1 MVRPF
6 RHGAFTLIAA
16 VTLSA
21 LLFSCNDA
29 PSIVGSE
36 LIPGTDTIYSAST
49 DSLPLLGGDTTTAS
63 ELPLLNSAYFLL
75 GSTPAAEARVFCE
88 ILNYPA
94 SIAGDSAFADTTF
107 EVTSANLQLQPYRYS
122 IGDTNDRTLALNV
135 FELRKFWPGN
145 VTWDSIWAPSGTT
158 EYYSTADKPLATY
171 TGSLAGVIPDSTV
184 ISIPFDQAT
193 VKRWIVASRDTAARK
208 LVYGFALVPN
218 GMRQIR
224 QFRNITSG
232 VQSMRLRVITRKRN
246 DTIPF
251 IYNLDMTVAGFV
263 NDADALPTSLT
274 IQGSRNVKSALT
286 LRLDT
291 LPKHAIIMGADLR
304 LTVDQAASTV
314 GSLGRDDKIRLDYQP
329 PAGQRISIESKS
341 DSAGV
346 YRFANIGPLID
357 IVRRYGMA
365 ATFTFQPTA
374 GNEFWTMNRTVFHGT
389 RASTALRPRLTLIY
403 TVPGGRK

>member
-6 RHGAFTLIAA
+6 RHGTVILAA
-16 VTLSA
+16 ALALSA
-21 LLFSCNDA
+21 LLSSCNDA

-36 LIPGTDTIYSAST
+36 LIPGTDSIYSAST

-63 ELPLLNSAYFLL
+63 ELPLLNSAYFLF
-75 GSTPAAEARVFCE
+75 GSTSTAEARVFCE
-88 ILNYPA
+88 ILNYPV
-94 SIAGDSAFADTTF
+94 SIAGDSSFSDSTF
-107 EVTSANLQLQPYRYS
+107 EVTSANLQLHPHTYG
-122 IGDTNDRTLALNV
+122 IGDTSDRTLALNIY
-135 FELRKFWPGN
+135 ELRKFWPGN
-145 VTWDSIWAPSGTT
+145 VTWDSVWTPSGSTD
-158 EYYSTADKPLATY
+158 YYSTSDKPLAIY
-171 TGSLAGVIPDSTV
+171 SGSLAGFVPDSTV

-208 LVYGFALVPN
+208 LVYGFVLVPS

-263 NDADALPTSLT
+263 NDVDASATSLT

-286 LRLDT
+286 IRVDT
-291 LPKHAIIMGADLR
+291 LPKNAIIMGADLR
-304 LTVDQAASTV
+304 LTMDQTASTV

-329 PAGQRISIESKS
+329 PTGQRISIDSKS
-341 DSAGV
+341 DSSGV

-357 IVRRYGMA
+357 IVRRNGKA
-365 ATFTFQPTA
+365 ATFTFQTTG

-389 RASTALRPRLTLIY
+389 RAAAALRPKLTLIY
-403 TVPGGRK
+403 TVPSGRK